1 MSKDLS
7 AKYDQNNEEGLKQKL
22 VKGIKVFQKKK
33 KTKKDNMV
41 VNVTKVYQ

>member
-41 VNVTKVYQ
+41 VSITKVYQ